1 MQYIPDWVIVNSLN
15 PTRLLVS
22 KLRGR
27 ENYVERK
34 GCRLELRKALNASV
48 QAILLH
54 IHSFALKVQRMEV
67 SWSSEISL
75 HTIICILLHFICL
88 VLFSNR
94 TKAIP
99 FLCFVKCHVIGEPE
113 GRLERGKVH
122 FKLGLMICVE
132 FSELWSVI
140 CLFTEYL

>member
-1 MQYIPDWVIVNSLN
+1 MQYIPDWIIVNSLN

-27 ENYVERK
+27 ENYVERAAGWNWGK
-34 GCRLELRKALNASV
+34 HLTPLFKQSFCTFTALHWKYREWKCPGHLKFPFT
-48 QAILLH
+48 Q
-54 IHSFALKVQRMEV
+54 SFA
-67 SWSSEISL
+67 SFCIS
-75 HTIICILLHFICL
+75 CL